1 MTPITQRLAIKG
13 IIEETEDAK
22 TFVLASVDGQPLTY
36 QAGQFL
42 TFLFQEHGHE
52 VRRSFSFS
60 SSPSVD
66 TLPSVTIKRVPNG
79 LISRPLLDYSRVG
92 DVWECLP
99 PAGRFVLPAHPPE
112 HVFLLAAGSGITPLL
127 ALTKELLAN
136 HPSTQITLVYSN
148 KSVESTIF
156 YAQLTALQTDHSEQ
170 LKVIFLWGNAKNLR
184 WARLNGTL
192 LEEIIQQT
200 LNGAPFSDARFYA
213 CGPFHYMLMVEISL
227 LTMGFHKDQLQ
238 REHFVIESKPPTPKH
253 YPAQTIL
260 ANFRGAQ
267 QTISVREN
275 QTLLDAGLVA
285 GWPLP
290 YTCRAGRCGACIALC
305 TSGEVEME
313 YNEVLTDEEIANGQV
328 LTCMAHPLTEGVTI
342 SW

>member
-1 MTPITQRLAIKG
+1 MTPITQRLAIQD
-13 IIEETEDAK
+13 IIEETEDTK
-22 TFVLASVDGQPLTY
+22 TFVLTSVDEQPLEY

-42 TFLFQEHGHE
+42 TFLFQESGHE

-60 SSPSVD
+60 SSPSVNSS
-66 TLPSVTIKRVPNG
+66 PSVTIKRVANG

-99 PAGRFVLPAHPPE
+99 PAGRFVLPTQPPK
-112 HVFLLAAGSGITPLL
+112 HVFLLAAGSGITPLF
-127 ALTKELLAN
+127 ALTKELLAK

-156 YAQLTALQTDHSEQ
+156 YHQLTALQAAHPTQ

-200 LNGAPFSDARFYA
+200 LNGAPFYEAHFYA

-227 LTMGFHKDQLQ
+227 LTMGFQKDQLQ

-267 QTISVREN
+267 QTIAVREN
-275 QTLLDAGLVA
+275 QTLLDAGLLA

-305 TSGEVEME
+305 NSGEVEME